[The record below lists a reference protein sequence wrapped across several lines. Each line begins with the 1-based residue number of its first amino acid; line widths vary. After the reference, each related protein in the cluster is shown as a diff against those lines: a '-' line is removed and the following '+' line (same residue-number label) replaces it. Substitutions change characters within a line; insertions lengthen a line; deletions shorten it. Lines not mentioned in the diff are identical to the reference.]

1 MKRLLFFL
9 FCLAFSGFIAAQ
21 TPNRQPVPQ
30 FESVQANT
38 DGSVTLKIYAPNAQS
53 VSVSGDMGG
62 YDTKFVKGDDGVWT
76 GTVQNV
82 KDGAYRYAFTV
93 DGNTVFDP
101 KNQGVAE
108 KRPVALIQREGSTF
122 FDMKDVPHGAISQ
135 VFYKSSTM
143 KTTQRMHV
151 WTPAGYNSSSQP
163 LPVFYLIHGGGDN
176 DASWPGVGRANF
188 ILDNLLAEGK
198 IKPMIVVFPNG
209 SIPTDSFA
217 SELMN
222 DIVPYI
228 ESNYRTLKG
237 KDNRALAGLSMGG
250 LETLNT
256 FIAYPD
262 QFAYINV
269 MSSGWFATDKA
280 MYENGDKQLANIAA
294 TLNKNVKYLKF
305 TMGGE
310 ADIAYANCK
319 EMLKLFDKNNIKYE
333 YSEMDGGH
341 SWYVWRHDLYNFAQ
355 QIFR

>member
-1 MKRLLFFL
+1 MKKLFL
-9 FCLAFSGFIAAQ
+9 FITCVAFAGALSAQ
-21 TPNRQPVPQ
+21 MPNRPQVPQ
-30 FESVQANT
+30 FESVKANA
-38 DGSVTLKIYAPNAQS
+38 DGSVTLSIYAPNAQK
-53 VSVSGDMGG
+53 VSASGDMGG
-62 YDTKFVKGDDGVWT
+62 YNTQFVKSAEGVWS
-76 GTVQNV
+76 GTIKDV
-82 KDGAYRYAFTV
+82 KDGAYRYTFSV

-101 KNQGVAE
+101 KNSSTAE
-108 KRPVALIQREGSTF
+108 DRPVALIQREGTSF

-143 KTTQRMHV
+143 KATQRMHV
-151 WTPAGYNSSSQP
+151 WTPAGYNASSDA

-228 ESNYRTLKG
+228 EKNYKTLKG

-250 LETLNT
+250 LETLNS

-269 MSSGWFATDKA
+269 MSSGWFANDQAMLDK
-280 MYENGDKQLANIAA
+280 GDKQLASIAN

-305 TMGGE
+305 TMGGST
-310 ADIAYANCK
+310 DIAYENCK
-319 EMLKLFDKNNIKYE
+319 GMLKLFDKNGIKYE
-333 YSEMDGGH
+333 YSEIEGGH
-341 SWYVWRHDLYNFAQ
+341 SWYVWRHDLFNFAQ
-355 QIFR
+355 QIFK